1 MSRWRQAAQDA
12 NAKPVLTM
20 AASRG
25 CPYRCDYCSLINTGG
40 KVFRRRDPIKVVDEY
55 EYLVD
60 RYGVKQIGFIDPIFP
75 LVKKDLQPFCEELVK
90 RGAAVLKLLD
100 ERLPAAS
107 KPETVEAK
115 AAERAEEAVA
125 ARRAAAADDPVEA
138 LILARKVAK
147 SPDIAKNDANGK
159 FCPNCGAQIK
169 PGDRF
174 CPVCGQKL

>member
-1 MSRWRQAAQDA
+1 MDIGSILLLLALIVVVGAFVASPLRSRQHRHTPDEENIEISELLAERERILDA
-12 NAKPVLTM
+12 LAELDFDNEM
-20 AASRG
+20 
-25 CPYRCDYCSLINTGG
+25 G
-40 KVFRRRDPIKVVDEY
+40 KVPDELY
-55 EYLVD
+55 
-60 RYGVKQIGFIDPIFP
+60 P
-75 LVKKDLQPFCEELVK
+75 LQREALVK

-147 SPDIAKNDANGK
+147 SPDAAKNDANGK

>member
-1 MSRWRQAAQDA
+1 MDIGSILLLLALIVVVGAFVASPLRSRQHRHTPDEENIEISELLAERERILDA
-12 NAKPVLTM
+12 LAELDFDNEM
-20 AASRG
+20 
-25 CPYRCDYCSLINTGG
+25 G
-40 KVFRRRDPIKVVDEY
+40 KVPDELY
-55 EYLVD
+55 
-60 RYGVKQIGFIDPIFP
+60 P
-75 LVKKDLQPFCEELVK
+75 LQREALVK

-107 KPETVEAK
+107 KPETVEAEASRPA